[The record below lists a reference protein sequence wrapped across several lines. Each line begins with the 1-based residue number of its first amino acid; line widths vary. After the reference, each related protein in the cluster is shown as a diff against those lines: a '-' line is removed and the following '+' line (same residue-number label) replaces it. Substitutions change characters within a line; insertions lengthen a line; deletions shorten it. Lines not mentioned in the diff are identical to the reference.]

1 MERERGGYLQGNF
14 NHFIIHKALAVAL
27 VLANLDLILGQKK
40 FGLASLASKVTTT
53 SYINF
58 YLISHLI
65 SLFLNP
71 SLLTSTRLYYIPS
84 LLTTNQIHFIHL
96 HLQ

>member
-27 VLANLDLILGQKK
+27 VLANLDIIIRLKK
-40 FGLASLASKVTTT
+40 FGLIFARIHNHHITP

-58 YLISHLI
+58 YLTSHLI
-65 SLFLNP
+65 LLFYNP
-71 SLLTSTRLYYIPS
+71 SLLPLDSTIYHPLNP
-84 LLTTNQIHFIHL
+84 
-96 HLQ
+96 